1 MAKKKDVNAKVLIID
16 DDDDDRELFCYAL
29 ANIEPNINCIEAID
43 GEDGLRLLQERSC
56 MPDYIFLDLNMPR
69 VNGMVVLEKISKD
82 RRLKE
87 IPVIIYTTSKLQHD
101 KKKSF
106 ELGAVH
112 FITKPTKVSE
122 IEEAISFVLERKWE
136 SVHH

>member
-1 MAKKKDVNAKVLIID
+1 VTAKVLIID
-16 DDDDDRELFCYAL
+16 DDDDDREIFGYAL
-29 ANIEPNINCIEAID
+29 ANINPEIHYIEAMD
-43 GEDGLRLLQERSC
+43 GEEGLRLLREGRC
-56 MPDYIFLDLNMPR
+56 IPDYIFLDLNMPR
-69 VNGMVVLEKISKD
+69 VNGMMVLEKISSD

-101 KKKSF
+101 KEKSF

-136 SVHH
+136 SIHH